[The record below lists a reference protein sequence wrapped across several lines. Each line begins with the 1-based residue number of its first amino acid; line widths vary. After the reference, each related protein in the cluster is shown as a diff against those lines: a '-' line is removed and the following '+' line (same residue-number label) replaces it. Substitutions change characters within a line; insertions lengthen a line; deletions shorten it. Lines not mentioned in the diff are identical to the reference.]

1 MALSVRSRYHGPAE
15 VFRTFLAS
23 STGLLVSQFRQG
35 ADVAEKQ
42 GPSKRQLAVA
52 LRYNE
57 DKEAAP
63 RILAKG
69 KGDVAQKILDIAKEQ
84 NIPVRED
91 PDLVEALAKLD
102 VGSLI
107 PSELY
112 PAVAEVLAF
121 VYRQNQRYGQR

>member
-1 MALSVRSRYHGPAE
+1 MADTNS
-15 VFRTFLAS
+15 
-23 STGLLVSQFRQG
+23 
-35 ADVAEKQ
+35 
-42 GPSKRQLAVA
+42 PSKRQLAVA

-63 RILAKG
+63 RVLAKG
-69 KGDVAQKILDIAKEQ
+69 SGKTAQKILDIAMEQ

-107 PSELY
+107 PTELY

-121 VYRQNQRYGQR
+121 VYRQNQRYVN

>member
-1 MALSVRSRYHGPAE
+1 M
-15 VFRTFLAS
+15 
-23 STGLLVSQFRQG
+23 
-35 ADVAEKQ
+35 AEKRN
-42 GPSKRQLAVA
+42 PSKRQLAIA

-63 RILAKG
+63 RVLAKG
-69 KGDVAQKILDIAKEQ
+69 SGKTAQKILDIAMEQ
-84 NIPVRED
+84 KIPVRED

-107 PSELY
+107 PTELY

-121 VYRQNQRYGQR
+121 VYRQNQRYVR

>member
-1 MALSVRSRYHGPAE
+1 MAN
-15 VFRTFLAS
+15 
-23 STGLLVSQFRQG
+23 
-35 ADVAEKQ
+35 Q

-63 RILAKG
+63 RVLAKG
-69 KGDVAQKILDIAKEQ
+69 AGGIAQKILDIAKEQ
-84 NIPVRED
+84 RIPVRED

-107 PSELY
+107 PTELY

-121 VYRQNQRYGQR
+121 VYRQNQRYGGR

>member
-1 MALSVRSRYHGPAE
+1 MAKSNV
-15 VFRTFLAS
+15 
-23 STGLLVSQFRQG
+23 
-35 ADVAEKQ
+35 
-42 GPSKRQLAVA
+42 SKRQLAVA

-63 RILAKG
+63 RVLAKG
-69 KGDVAQKILDIAKEQ
+69 QGNVADKILDIAREQ
-84 NIPVRED
+84 GIPIRDD

-107 PSELY
+107 PAELY

-121 VYRQNQRYGQR
+121 VYRQNQRYAGA

>member
-1 MALSVRSRYHGPAE
+1 MPDPDN
-15 VFRTFLAS
+15 S
-23 STGLLVSQFRQG
+23 S
-35 ADVAEKQ
+35 
-42 GPSKRQLAVA
+42 PSKRQLAVA

-63 RILAKG
+63 RVLARGSG
-69 KGDVAQKILDIAKEQ
+69 KTAQRILDIAMEQ

-107 PSELY
+107 PTELY

-121 VYRQNQRYGQR
+121 VYRQNQRYAR

>member
-1 MALSVRSRYHGPAE
+1 MAD
-15 VFRTFLAS
+15 
-23 STGLLVSQFRQG
+23 Q
-35 ADVAEKQ
+35 K

-69 KGDVAQKILDIAKEQ
+69 QGNVAEKILDLAKSQ
-84 NIPVRED
+84 GIPIRED

-107 PSELY
+107 PTELY

-121 VYRQNQRYGQR
+121 VYRQNNRYAEQPRAS

>member
-1 MALSVRSRYHGPAE
+1 MDDDSGKKGP
-15 VFRTFLAS
+15 T
-23 STGLLVSQFRQG
+23 
-35 ADVAEKQ
+35 
-42 GPSKRQLAVA
+42 KRQLAVA

-63 RILAKG
+63 RVLAKG
-69 KGDVAQKILDIAKEQ
+69 QGKMAQKILDVAKTQ
-84 NIPVRED
+84 NIPIRDD

-107 PSELY
+107 PTELY

-121 VYRQNQRYGQR
+121 VYRQNQRYAERR

>member
-1 MALSVRSRYHGPAE
+1 M
-15 VFRTFLAS
+15 
-23 STGLLVSQFRQG
+23 
-35 ADVAEKQ
+35 AEKKRAT
-42 GPSKRQLAVA
+42 KRQLAVA

-63 RILAKG
+63 RVLAKG
-69 KGDVAQKILDIAKEQ
+69 QGLVAQKILDMAKAQ
-84 NIPVRED
+84 GVPVRDD

-107 PSELY
+107 PTELY

-121 VYRQNQRYGQR
+121 VYRQNQRYASKH

>member
-1 MALSVRSRYHGPAE
+1 MAVNKSA
-15 VFRTFLAS
+15 T
-23 STGLLVSQFRQG
+23 
-35 ADVAEKQ
+35 
-42 GPSKRQLAVA
+42 KRQLAVA

-63 RILAKG
+63 RILARG
-69 KGDVAQKILDIAKEQ
+69 QGNVADKILDIARQKG
-84 NIPVRED
+84 IPIKED

-107 PSELY
+107 PTELY

-121 VYRQNQRYGQR
+121 VYRQNQRLGNR

>member
-1 MALSVRSRYHGPAE
+1 MDRMADKRS
-15 VFRTFLAS
+15 
-23 STGLLVSQFRQG
+23 
-35 ADVAEKQ
+35 
-42 GPSKRQLAVA
+42 PSKRQLAIA

-63 RILAKG
+63 RVLAKG
-69 KGDVAQKILDIAKEQ
+69 SGKTAQKILDIALEQ
-84 NIPVRED
+84 KIPVRED

-107 PSELY
+107 PTELY

-121 VYRQNQRYGQR
+121 VYRQNQRYVN

>member
-1 MALSVRSRYHGPAE
+1 M
-15 VFRTFLAS
+15 
-23 STGLLVSQFRQG
+23 
-35 ADVAEKQ
+35 AEKKNAT
-42 GPSKRQLAVA
+42 KRQLAVA

-57 DKEAAP
+57 DLDAAP
-63 RILAKG
+63 RVLAKG
-69 KGDVAQKILDIAKEQ
+69 AGGVAQKILDLARDQ

-107 PSELY
+107 PTELY

-121 VYRQNQRYGQR
+121 VYRQNQKFAER

>member
-1 MALSVRSRYHGPAE
+1 MPG
-15 VFRTFLAS
+15 
-23 STGLLVSQFRQG
+23 G
-35 ADVAEKQ
+35 AIHPERNCIMPDKKS
-42 GPSKRQLAVA
+42 PTKRQLAIA

-63 RILAKG
+63 RVLAKG
-69 KGDVAQKILDIAKEQ
+69 QGIVAEKILDLAREQ
-84 NIPVRED
+84 GIPIRDD

-107 PSELY
+107 PTELY

-121 VYRQNQRYGQR
+121 VYRQNNRYTEK

>member
-1 MALSVRSRYHGPAE
+1 MADKDAP
-15 VFRTFLAS
+15 T
-23 STGLLVSQFRQG
+23 
-35 ADVAEKQ
+35 
-42 GPSKRQLAVA
+42 KRQLAVA
-52 LRYNE
+52 LRYHE
-57 DKEAAP
+57 DLDAAP

-69 KGDVAQKILDIAKEQ
+69 AGGVAQRILDMAKEQ

-107 PSELY
+107 PTELY

-121 VYRQNQRYGQR
+121 VYKQNQRYANR